1 MQSRPLR
8 RSAMSIQTVSV
19 SEFDSVLSVV
29 AVFNIC
35 LLLNR
40 KCPAELQT
48 GVFFLIFG
56 FKIGERRIY
65 YCDLESNMVE

>member
-1 MQSRPLR
+1 
-8 RSAMSIQTVSV
+8 MSIQTVSV

>member
-1 MQSRPLR
+1 
-8 RSAMSIQTVSV
+8 MSIQTVSV

-29 AVFNIC
+29 AVFNIY

-48 GVFFLIFG
+48 GEFFLFFG
-56 FKIGERRIY
+56 FKIGERRIFC
-65 YCDLESNMVE
+65 CDLEPDMVE

>member
-8 RSAMSIQTVSV
+8 RSAISIQTVSV

-48 GVFFLIFG
+48 GVF
-56 FKIGERRIY
+56 
-65 YCDLESNMVE
+65 S

>member
-8 RSAMSIQTVSV
+8 RSAISIQTVSV
-19 SEFDSVLSVV
+19 PEFDSVLSVV

>member
-1 MQSRPLR
+1 
-8 RSAMSIQTVSV
+8 MSIQTVSV

-48 GVFFLIFG
+48 GEIFLIFRS
-56 FKIGERRIY
+56 KIGERRIF
-65 YCDLESNMVE
+65 YCDLEPDMVE

>member
-1 MQSRPLR
+1 
-8 RSAMSIQTVSV
+8 MSIQTVSV

-40 KCPAELQT
+40 KCPAELQA
-48 GVFFLIFG
+48 GENFLIFG
-56 FKIGERRIY
+56 FKIGEQRIF
-65 YCDLESNMVE
+65 YCDLEPDMVE

>member
-1 MQSRPLR
+1 
-8 RSAMSIQTVSV
+8 MSIQTVSV

-40 KCPAELQT
+40 KCPAELQA
-48 GVFFLIFG
+48 GENFLIFE
-56 FKIGERRIY
+56 FKSANSEFFIAI
-65 YCDLESNMVE
+65 LNPTW

>member
-1 MQSRPLR
+1 
-8 RSAMSIQTVSV
+8 MSIQTVSV

-48 GVFFLIFG
+48 GNFFLFFG
-56 FKIGERRIY
+56 FKIGERRNF
-65 YCDLESNMVE
+65 YCDCDSNMVE